1 MSLSPLLA
9 SMTGFAR
16 DRAAHEGVE
25 FAWEVR
31 SVNSRGLDLRF
42 RLPSGFDSLEPAL
55 REAAAAM
62 LRRGSLVATL
72 TLSRTPEAA
81 RPVLDEA
88 ALDCALALIERIRLR
103 LRTTAAVAPEAVLA
117 LPGVV
122 RTPAAEED
130 EARMSALHA
139 ALITSFRRALDSLV
153 CARRAEGARLGVTL
167 AAILDEIA
175 SLTERAAQDAAAQPE
190 AIQAR
195 LLDTLRSLLAEAPAL
210 PEERLAQEVA
220 LLAARAD
227 VREEIERLR
236 AHVAA
241 VRALL
246 AEGVAI
252 GRRLDFLAQECAR
265 EANTLCAKSA
275 STTLTATGLALKAAI
290 EQFREQVQNVE

>member
-1 MSLSPLLA
+1 MSLFPSLA

-16 DRAAHEGVE
+16 DRAAHDGVE
-25 FAWEVR
+25 FAWEIR
-31 SVNSRGLDLRF
+31 SVNGRGLDLRF
-42 RLPSGFDSLEPAL
+42 RLPSGFDSLEPGL
-55 REAAAAM
+55 REAAARA
-62 LRRGSLVATL
+62 LRRGSLTATL
-72 TLSRTPEAA
+72 SLSRTPEAA

-88 ALDCALALIERIRLR
+88 ALDFALALIERIRLR

-117 LPGVV
+117 LPGVL
-122 RTPAAEED
+122 RAPAEED
-130 EARMSALHA
+130 EAKTSALHA
-139 ALITSFRRALDSLV
+139 ALRASFDRALDALV
-153 CARRAEGARLGVTL
+153 SCRRAEGARLGVSL
-167 AAILDEIA
+167 AAILGEIE
-175 SLTERAAQDAAAQPE
+175 SLTERAAQDAALQPE

-195 LLDTLRSLLAEAPAL
+195 LRDTLRSLLAEAPAL

-220 LLAARAD
+220 LVASRAD

-241 VRALL
+241 ARALL

-252 GRRLDFLAQECAR
+252 GRRLDFLAQEFAR

-290 EQFREQVQNVE
+290 EQLREQVQNVE

>member
-1 MSLSPLLA
+1 MSLSPALA

-16 DRAAHEGVE
+16 DRGAHNGVE
-25 FAWEVR
+25 FAWEIR
-31 SVNSRGLDLRF
+31 SVNGRGLDLRL
-42 RLPSGFDSLEPAL
+42 RLPAGCDALEPAL
-55 REAAAAM
+55 REAAART
-62 LRRGSLVATL
+62 LRRGSVTATL
-72 TLSRTPEAA
+72 SLSRTPEAT

-88 ALDCALALIERIRLR
+88 ALDAALALIERIRLR

-117 LPGVV
+117 LPGVL
-122 RTPAAEED
+122 RAPEAAED
-130 EARMSALHA
+130 ETRTAALHA
-139 ALITSFRRALDSLV
+139 ALLASFARALEALV
-153 CARRAEGARLGVTL
+153 AARRAEGARLGTIL

-175 SLTERAAQDAAAQPE
+175 ALTERAAKDAAAQPE
-190 AIQAR
+190 MIRAR
-195 LLDTLRSLLAEAPAL
+195 LLDTLRPLLAETPAL

-236 AHVAA
+236 AHLAA
-241 VRALL
+241 ARVLL

-252 GRRLDFLAQECAR
+252 GRRLDFLAQEFAR